1 MVLRCKT
8 LNFHIF
14 EKMKIG
20 KNLKKIFEKNL
31 KIPRLQLIT
40 KKIHIKIFNI

>member
-1 MVLRCKT
+1 MVLTCKT

-20 KNLKKIFEKNL
+20 KNLKKKFENTS
-31 KIPRLQLIT
+31 LIINNQ
-40 KKIHIKIFNI
+40 KIHIKIFNI